1 MTSAK
6 HQQTDPRRTE
16 VHTSICE
23 GFIQNEEP
31 KPTSSQIKRLAYHW
45 RLPYWLKNG
54 EASFSKT
61 SNNHLVLVASIL
73 TSILAVL
80 DIKWKVQNN

>member
-31 KPTSSQIKRLAYHW
+31 KPTSSQIKRLAYH
-45 RLPYWLKNG
+45 
-54 EASFSKT
+54 
-61 SNNHLVLVASIL
+61 
-73 TSILAVL
+73 
-80 DIKWKVQNN
+80 